1 MRSLQTL
8 ERVLESSWS
17 AIANG
22 VAIDHVA
29 TKGVPLIQW
38 VSLADTCL
46 RVGTVHEAMDTIDA
60 HAQDHVHVYVHAHAN
75 EMPDHQIRDTCR

>member
-1 MRSLQTL
+1 MCSLQNL

-29 TKGVPLIQW
+29 TIGVPLILW

-46 RVGTVHEAMDTIDA
+46 RVGTVHEAMDTVDA
-60 HAQDHVHVYVHAHAN
+60 PMIGENRQLVTN
-75 EMPDHQIRDTCR
+75 EPVDFEK